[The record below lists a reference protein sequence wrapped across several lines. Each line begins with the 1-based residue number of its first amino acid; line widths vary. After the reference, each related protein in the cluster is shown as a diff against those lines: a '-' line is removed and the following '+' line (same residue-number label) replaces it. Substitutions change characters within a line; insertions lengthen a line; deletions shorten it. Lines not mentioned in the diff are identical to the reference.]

1 MKKTGGVILGLL
13 IVLILGSF
21 WFWFPLRPT
30 AGASPGLTST
40 SLQAATPA
48 TPLSPDLRGEI
59 VFQSDRDGQAEIY
72 VLELNRGQPRR
83 LTRNTAFDGYPVWS
97 PDGKKIAFESDRDGT
112 FHIYTMDR
120 DGNQVT
126 KITSGPGP
134 NRFPAWSP
142 DGKKI
147 AFESTREKDTEIYW
161 IEVDT
166 RRESRLTDGW
176 FKSTLPNWSPDG
188 RTIAFTANKLGW
200 GVYLL
205 DLGDRTIKM
214 LDQEGGSCRPHFS
227 PDGKKIAYVSQKA
240 DGKGD
245 IWVMNSDGTN
255 KTRITVD
262 GERYEYYP
270 TWSPDGRYLAYSS
283 TPDKKQGQWKI
294 QVIPSA
300 GGTPIQ
306 ITHHSGRDEYPDW
319 RWR

>member
-1 MKKTGGVILGLL
+1 MKKTGG
-13 IVLILGSF
+13 LILAMAIMTFVGFLWFRSTQRPQTTPGS
-21 WFWFPLRPT
+21 
-30 AGASPGLTST
+30 
-40 SLQAATPA
+40 AATLLRQATAPA
-48 TPLSPDLRGEI
+48 AVPLPPDLRGEI
-59 VFQSDRDGQAEIY
+59 VFQSDRDGNAEIY
-72 VLELNRGQPRR
+72 LLELKGGRLGR

-97 PDGKKIAFESDRDGT
+97 PDGKKIAFESNRDGA

-142 DGKKI
+142 DAKKI
-147 AFESTREKDTEIYW
+147 AFESTREKDSEIYQ
-161 IEVDT
+161 IEVDS
-166 RRESRLTDGW
+166 RLESRLTDGW

-188 RTIAFTANKLGW
+188 RKIAFTANKLGW

-214 LDQEGGSCRPHFS
+214 LDNEGGSCRPHFS
-227 PDGKKIAYVSQKA
+227 PDGKKMAFVSQKA

-255 KTRITVD
+255 KTQITRNR
-262 GERYEYYP
+262 ETYEYYP
-270 TWSPDGRYLAYSS
+270 TWSPDGRYLAYSTTS
-283 TPDKKQGQWKI
+283 DKKQGHWKI
-294 QVIPSA
+294 QVIPSG

-306 ITHHSGRDEYPDW
+306 ITHHPVRDEYPDW